1 MSQTLVVDDALEATI
16 RRLMETGTFGSNHDV
31 FAAAVCLL
39 EERETHLSKLNEAL
53 AAGLIDV
60 ENGRVMPADDVFA
73 ELRARYEGRR
83 DCPPG
88 D

>member
-16 RRLMETGTFGSNHDV
+16 RRLMETGTFGSPHDV
-31 FAAAVCLL
+31 LAAAVCLL
-39 EERETHLSKLNEAL
+39 EERETHLSKLNKAL